1 MDEGGV
7 EGPGRRAGGGRGG
20 CWGVMEGVLVRL
32 EGGRE
37 RGRLAGSGE
46 ERSGGEGGGLVE
58 GWGMGPGG
66 RGDGEGAG
74 ADFIVQQRAGLAK

>member
-1 MDEGGV
+1 M
-7 EGPGRRAGGGRGG
+7 
-20 CWGVMEGVLVRL
+20 